1 MKQEVSHSFSLF
13 TTTERSRIFLRIRRM
28 RGWSWRLWEGENRG
42 VDSSQGLL
50 SWKGVF
56 PLSAIISTTPTC
68 RKQKTCCWTR
78 MCCIRLMAFLYSSGA
93 RWSCWVWV
101 ITAWKL
107 FPMRFLLVC
116 PSIVDFRVDNIG
128 ETQFGRQQ
136 AVWIPFRPIQS
147 PFSPLPSAVWKPL
160 VLSARFFKSLST
172 FGGIVRGQVCADC
185 FCSLSPSL

>member
-1 MKQEVSHSFSLF
+1 MFIVHDHREIPDILKDPRD
-13 TTTERSRIFLRIRRM
+13 ERVELAFMRRWESGCWLISRA
-28 RGWSWRLWEGENRG
+28 
-42 VDSSQGLL
+42 L

-116 PSIVDFRVDNIG
+116 PSIVDFRVDNIE

-136 AVWIPFRPIQS
+136 DVWIPFRPIQS